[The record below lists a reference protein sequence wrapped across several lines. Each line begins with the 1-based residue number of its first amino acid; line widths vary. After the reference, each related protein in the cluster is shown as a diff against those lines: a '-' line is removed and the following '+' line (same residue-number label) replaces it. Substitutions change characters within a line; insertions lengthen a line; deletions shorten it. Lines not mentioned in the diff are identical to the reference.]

1 MARTAMQARPTL
13 YKGIQMRSRME
24 AEFAA
29 FLDWSCENRLTGGR
43 WEYEPMCFASER
55 GQYLPDFL
63 LVWEGP
69 VGPIRVYTEV
79 KPFVNDFRSITDRME
94 IIWESE
100 PAAVLQLVEW
110 KDRGA
115 GGRTWQTSAGAW
127 WTSEGELVLA

>member
-1 MARTAMQARPTL
+1 MARTTMQARPTL

-29 FLDWSCENRLTGGR
+29 FLDDRGMAWQ
-43 WEYEPMCFASER
+43 YEPMCFASER

-63 LVWEGP
+63 LTWDLPRGLV
-69 VGPIRVYTEV
+69 RVYTEV
-79 KPFVNDFRSITDRME
+79 KPFVDDFRSIADRME

-100 PAAVLQLVEW
+100 PSAVLQLVEW

-127 WTSEGELVLA
+127 WTSEGELV